1 MLGVGVGGADA
12 VDAMTGQPW
21 ELQCPEIIGVK
32 LTGRLSGWTSA
43 KGRFPVNSI
52 LRWKVSLDVDLV
64 WQTSS
69 FTSRVSLQ
77 SLAAKGKSWNSLALE
92 QQRWAQ
98 LLWPPYATC
107 LQRSGPRPASSRTP
121 TLWVDISPRQTEA
134 TSRRPRERIL
144 TSSKPTKE
152 ARSTTTTLLKSI
164 SATWSHTSTA
174 LSRPIFRTLYQ
185 HSLEMSSSLRGRRTS
200 HMR

>member
-92 QQRWAQ
+92 Q
-98 LLWPPYATC
+98 
-107 LQRSGPRPASSRTP
+107 
-121 TLWVDISPRQTEA
+121 
-134 TSRRPRERIL
+134 
-144 TSSKPTKE
+144 
-152 ARSTTTTLLKSI
+152 
-164 SATWSHTSTA
+164 
-174 LSRPIFRTLYQ
+174 
-185 HSLEMSSSLRGRRTS
+185 
-200 HMR
+200 